1 MNTKRIKIKERHYE
15 IVNGP
20 NKDTLFDACKYAY
33 SKTAKIAI
41 DFGVVVGYTM
51 PRNHPGCAYVPMDMS
66 DVAIRGIE
74 HEDGSGE
81 SFNIHG
87 ICKATLI
94 SSNDAKFYKFKAY
107 YNSKTRTGTFTLFE

>member
-1 MNTKRIKIKERHYE
+1 MNTKGIKERSYE

-33 SKTAKIAI
+33 SKTVKFAI
-41 DFGVVVGYTM
+41 GFGVAAGYTM

-66 DVAIRGIE
+66 NVTICGIE

-81 SFNIHG
+81 SLIIHG
-87 ICKATLI
+87 FCKAALHG
-94 SSNDAKFYKFKAY
+94 SSESYRFKAY
-107 YNSKTRTGTFTLFE
+107 YNAKNRTGTIVFSK